1 MSEATPRNGG
11 PTGRRIDPVAASV
24 IHGALEH
31 IAYQV
36 GSLLGSIGGFHG

>member
-1 MSEATPRNGG
+1 MSETTPRNGA
-11 PTGRRIDPVAASV
+11 PARRRIDPVTASV

-36 GSLLGSIGGFHG
+36 ERRLGAIGGFHG

>member
-1 MSEATPRNGG
+1 MSEATPRAGA
-11 PTGRRIDPVAASV
+11 PAGRRIDPVTASV

>member
-1 MSEATPRNGG
+1 MVDAASRAGTAA
-11 PTGRRIDPVAASV
+11 GRRIDPVTASV